1 MEISGLQNWV
11 EENFD
16 GFISAHSRELALA
29 FLLEQT
35 GQLAEAVLQG
45 DPERVAREAAD
56 VLLVVLAIAH
66 KEEIDLT
73 EAVQARLLSRSAAD
87 ILENVHG

>member
-1 MEISGLQNWV
+1 MEISAMQNWV

-35 GQLAEAVLQG
+35 GQLAEAVIRGEQ
-45 DPERVAREAAD
+45 EVVAKELAD
-56 VLLVVLAIAH
+56 VLMVLLAIAH
-66 KEEIDLT
+66 KEEIDFADAIQT
-73 EAVQARLLSRSAAD
+73 RLISRTAAD
-87 ILENVHG
+87 ILENVHI